1 MAQEDD
7 AVYVGHMLDMTYR
20 AVKAIKNKPRAKYD
34 RDDIL
39 RLGLTHLVQVIGEAA
54 RKVSAK
60 FQRAHPEIPWR
71 KIIGMRH
78 RIVHDYMRV
87 DEDILWQVVTQDLPE
102 LLPLLE
108 ASLPEEDGSQ
118 ASTNAE

>member
-1 MAQEDD
+1 MARNDD
-7 AVYVGHMLDMTYR
+7 AVYLGHMLDMTR
-20 AVKAIKNKPRAKYD
+20 KAVKAIESKSREKYD
-34 RDDIL
+34 KDEIL

-54 RKVSAK
+54 RKVSAE
-60 FQRAHPEIPWR
+60 FQSDHPEIPWR

-87 DEDILWQVVTQDLPE
+87 DEDILWQVVTNDLPE

-108 ASLPEEDGSQ
+108 EIAPED
-118 ASTNAE
+118 